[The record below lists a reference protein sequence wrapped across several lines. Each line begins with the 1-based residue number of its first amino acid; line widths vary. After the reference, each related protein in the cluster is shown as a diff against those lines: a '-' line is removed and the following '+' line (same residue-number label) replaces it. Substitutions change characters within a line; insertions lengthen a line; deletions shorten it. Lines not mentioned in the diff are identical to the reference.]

1 MTMTRST
8 LLVLAGLLVFV
19 ATARADEKG
28 VQYDPQK
35 AFEQTDVNGDG
46 YVDRREFHVRIVEIF
61 FHADSDKDGY
71 MTWTELRGAVAFP
84 DDFKGADT
92 DGDGRI
98 ALHEFIEVRFQDY
111 PIADSDGDGRLSLE
125 EVVAIFEQGG
135 VGK

>member
-1 MTMTRST
+1 MTMTRSI
-8 LLVLAGLLVFV
+8 LLVLTGLWVLS
-19 ATARADEKG
+19 AAAHADEKG
-28 VQYDPQK
+28 VRYDPK
-35 AFEQTDVNGDG
+35 EAFEQADINGDG

-71 MTWTELRGAVAFP
+71 MTWKELRGTVAFP

-111 PIADSDGDGRLSLE
+111 PIADSNGDGRLSLE
-125 EVVAIFEQGG
+125 EVVDIYERGG
-135 VGK
+135 VHE